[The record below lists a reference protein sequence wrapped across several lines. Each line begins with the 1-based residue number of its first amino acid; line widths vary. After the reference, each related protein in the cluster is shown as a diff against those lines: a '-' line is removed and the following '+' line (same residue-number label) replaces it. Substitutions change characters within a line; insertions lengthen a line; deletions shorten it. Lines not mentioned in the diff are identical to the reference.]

1 MVNLW
6 FSHLTSSYFLRN
18 LPIANTHIFIVCIGQ
33 RGFNITSRNV
43 PRVHFVGIMHII
55 LILTIFRE
63 LHLLLCNRFHRRLSI
78 LKILSGL
85 FGLRIIEA
93 DWLLVRKVFFRSHYI
108 FKFHLLFDIVHSH
121 FPALLSYNIPLK
133 SMTPLWYGRILL
145 VRCWDSRKR
154 SLTHFI
160 LKI

>member
-6 FSHLTSSYFLRN
+6 FFHFTFSYFFRN
-18 LPIANTHIFIVCIGQ
+18 MSIADTHIFIVCIGQ
-33 RGFNITSRNV
+33 RGFNITSWNV
-43 PRVHFVGIMHII
+43 PRVRQVI
-55 LILTIFRE
+55 LILTIIRE
-63 LHLLLCNRFHRRLSI
+63 PHLLFNRFHRRLSI
-78 LKILSGL
+78 LKILSRL
-85 FGLRIIEA
+85 FGLRIIDV
-93 DWLLVRKVFFRSHYI
+93 DWLLIRKFFFRNHYI

-133 SMTPLWYGRILL
+133 SMTPLFYGIILL

-160 LKI
+160 LNIKLI